1 MRASSTVPA
10 REGGLALIMVLA
22 VLTIITTICFALIGL
37 MNTDMLHASIQHA
50 VARSYFLAESGL
62 EVARAELAAAVDPRT
77 FTTPARG
84 VTAAYGGGHYTY
96 WVDAGP
102 AAGCGP
108 GFKTL
113 EALGEVP
120 LLARAI
126 SSRVRE
132 CAIAGTPQA
141 IALFGVS
148 RVELRGAG
156 SRIYLAPYGVGSPGN
171 GASLGSFGEIRF
183 ADADVRLNALSE
195 RGVEIV
201 SLRDAGRIPD
211 YGLFG
216 FAERPDYNPDPAA
229 DATPWVLSIFGE
241 IVKARPQ
248 LGQSANPCGTSYA
261 CVTAP
266 YHANDIEDAVTLRR
280 TVERTAGSAGGL
292 PHVYLQRIRKAE
304 LPLLSLN
311 PDGFVSRAAG
321 NDANASINR
330 AAGLSKKT
338 NSIYTPLE
346 FYEIVGYLGTHSAER
361 LRGTIY
367 VTGTLQLVQD
377 LDLGGS
383 AGDVTLAVAG
393 DVILTEDARL
403 TDRHDLSTAVGRQTP
418 GILVFGTSVPTA
430 RSTPVCH
437 GQAVNGSGRLVL
449 CGGPRQEL
457 TVDGLIYT
465 ADGMAI
471 GPGASV
477 DHIGAMYHGNRG
489 TPNPSFMS
497 ENATVVL
504 RFDPL
509 ALSVFGTGL
518 SILSWQQLK

>member
-1 MRASSTVPA
+1 MAGRGE
-10 REGGLALIMVLA
+10 RGLALIVVLA

-62 EVARAELAAAVDPRT
+62 EVARTQLAAAVDPRT
-77 FTTPARG
+77 FATPARG
-84 VTAAYGGGHYTY
+84 VTASYGGGHYTY

-102 AAGCGP
+102 ATGCGP

-113 EALGEVP
+113 DALGEVP
-120 LLARAI
+120 LLGRAI
-126 SSRVRE
+126 SSRVRA
-132 CAIAGTPQA
+132 CGVAGTPHA

-148 RVELRGAG
+148 RVEFRGAG

-171 GASLGSFGEIRF
+171 GASLGAFGEIRF
-183 ADADVRLNALSE
+183 ADAGVRLNALSE
-195 RGVEIV
+195 REVETV
-201 SLRDAGRIPD
+201 SLRDVGRIPD

-216 FAERPDYNPDPAA
+216 FAERPDYNPDPAV
-229 DATPWVLSIFGE
+229 DATPWVLSIFGK

-248 LGQSANPCGTSYA
+248 LGEIANPCGTSYA
-261 CVTAP
+261 CLTAP
-266 YHANDIEDAVTLRR
+266 YHANDIEDAVTLRS
-280 TVERTAGSAGGL
+280 TVERAAGSAGGL
-292 PHVYLQRIRKAE
+292 PHVYLQRIRTAE

-311 PDGFVSRAAG
+311 PAAFVSLAAG

-361 LRGTIY
+361 LRGTIF
-367 VTGTLQLVQD
+367 VTGTVQVVQD

-393 DVILTEDARL
+393 DLILTEDARL
-403 TDRHDLSTAVGRQTP
+403 TDRHDLSTTIGRQTP
-418 GILVFGTSVPTA
+418 GILVFGFGVPTA
-430 RSTPVCH
+430 RSTPVCRR
-437 GQAVNGSGRLVL
+437 QAVNGSGRLVL

-477 DHIGAMYHGNRG
+477 DQIGAMYHGNRG
-489 TPNPSFMS
+489 TSNPSFMS

-509 ALSVFGTGL
+509 ALTVFGKGL
-518 SILSWQQLK
+518 TILSWQQLK

>member
-1 MRASSTVPA
+1 MAET
-10 REGGLALIMVLA
+10 RERGLALIVVLA

-37 MNTDMLHASIQHA
+37 MNTDMLHASIQHT
-50 VARSYFLAESGL
+50 VARSFFLAESGL
-62 EVARAELAAAVDPRT
+62 EVARAQLAAAVDPRT

-120 LLARAI
+120 LLGRAI
-126 SSRVRE
+126 SSRVRA
-132 CAIAGTPQA
+132 CGIAGTPHA

-148 RVELRGAG
+148 RIELRGAG
-156 SRIYLAPYGVGSPGN
+156 SRIYLAPYGVGSPG
-171 GASLGSFGEIRF
+171 GGSSLGSFDEIRF
-183 ADADVRLNALSE
+183 ADADVHLNALSE
-195 RGVEIV
+195 HGVETV
-201 SLRDAGRIPD
+201 SLRDLGQIPD

-216 FAERPDYNPDPAA
+216 FAERPGYNPDPAV
-229 DATPWVLSIFGE
+229 DAAPWVLSIFGE
-241 IVKARPQ
+241 IAKARPQ
-248 LGQSANPCGTSYA
+248 LGEIANPCGTSHA
-261 CVTAP
+261 CLTAP
-266 YHANDIEDAVTLRR
+266 YHGNDIEDAVTLRS
-280 TVERTAGSAGGL
+280 TVERATGTAGGL
-292 PHVYLQRIRKAE
+292 PHVYLQRIRKVE
-304 LPLLSLN
+304 LPLLSLT
-311 PDGFVSRAAG
+311 PAESVRLAAD

-346 FYEIVGYLGTHSAER
+346 FYEIVGYLGAHSAER

-367 VTGTLQLVQD
+367 VTGTVQLVQD
-377 LDLGGS
+377 LDLGGKD
-383 AGDVTLAVAG
+383 GDVTLAVAG
-393 DVILTEDARL
+393 DLILTEDARL
-403 TDRHDLSTAVGRQTP
+403 TNRHDLSTAAGRQTP
-418 GILVFGTSVPTA
+418 GILVFGFGVPTA
-430 RSTPVCH
+430 RSTTVCQ

-449 CGGPRQEL
+449 CGGLQQEL

-477 DHIGAMYHGNRG
+477 DQVGAMYHGNRG
-489 TPNPSFMS
+489 TANPSFLS
-497 ENATVVL
+497 ENALVVL

-509 ALSVFGTGL
+509 ALTVFGKGL
-518 SILSWQQLK
+518 TILSWQQLK

>member
-1 MRASSTVPA
+1 
-10 REGGLALIMVLA
+10 
-22 VLTIITTICFALIGL
+22 
-37 MNTDMLHASIQHA
+37 
-50 VARSYFLAESGL
+50 
-62 EVARAELAAAVDPRT
+62 
-77 FTTPARG
+77 
-84 VTAAYGGGHYTY
+84 
-96 WVDAGP
+96 
-102 AAGCGP
+102 
-108 GFKTL
+108 
-113 EALGEVP
+113 
-120 LLARAI
+120 
-126 SSRVRE
+126 
-132 CAIAGTPQA
+132 
-141 IALFGVS
+141 
-148 RVELRGAG
+148 
-156 SRIYLAPYGVGSPGN
+156 
-171 GASLGSFGEIRF
+171 
-183 ADADVRLNALSE
+183 LSE
-195 RGVEIV
+195 REVETV
-201 SLRDAGRIPD
+201 SLRDVGRIPD

-216 FAERPDYNPDPAA
+216 FAERPDYNPDPAV
-229 DATPWVLSIFGE
+229 DATPWVLSIFGK

-248 LGQSANPCGTSYA
+248 LGEIANPCGTSYA
-261 CVTAP
+261 CLTAP
-266 YHANDIEDAVTLRR
+266 YHANDIEDAVTLRS
-280 TVERTAGSAGGL
+280 TVERGTGSAGGL

-311 PDGFVSRAAG
+311 PATFVSLAAG

-346 FYEIVGYLGTHSAER
+346 FYEIVGYLGTNSVER

-367 VTGTLQLVQD
+367 VTGTVQLVQD

-393 DVILTEDARL
+393 DLILTEDARL
-403 TDRHDLSTAVGRQTP
+403 TDRHDLSTTGGRQTP
-418 GILVFGTSVPTA
+418 GILVFGFGVPTA

-437 GQAVNGSGRLVL
+437 KQAVNGSGRLVL

-477 DHIGAMYHGNRG
+477 DQIGAMYHGNRG
-489 TPNPSFMS
+489 TSNPSFIS
-497 ENATVVL
+497 ENAIVVL

-509 ALSVFGTGL
+509 ALTVFGKGL